1 MNRAGLA
8 ITFLALGIVLG
19 FYLGGHLGGD
29 MVVLEPRG
37 ISGGRQKVLPPG
49 NDREPA
55 PGASLGDSKW
65 LENAFAGAAP
75 SRGGEQA
82 RITIVEFSD
91 FNCRYCAG
99 MAGVLDRVWDSYGDK
114 VRIIFKHNPFPG
126 HPLSLEAHKASVA
139 AFQQGRFWEMQT
151 LLFANQE
158 TLDSPSLRR
167 HAKTLGLNME
177 QFEDDIASAEANGV
191 VARDT
196 AQANNAE
203 VDRVPTL
210 FLNGEKFRGG
220 VAYELLVSAIE
231 TALGGDGPDSDPLR

>member
-29 MVVLEPRG
+29 KVVLEPRG

-158 TLDSPSLRR
+158 TLDSRSLRG
-167 HAKTLGLNME
+167 HAKILGLNME
-177 QFEDDIASAEANGV
+177 QFEDDLESAEVEGIV
-191 VARDT
+191 ERDI
-196 AQANNAE
+196 AQAKAAD
-203 VDRVPTL
+203 VSRVPTL
-210 FLNGEKFRGG
+210 FLNGMKLQGG
-220 VAYELLVSAIE
+220 FTYELLVDRIE
-231 TALGGDGPDSDPLR
+231 KELGRTE

>member
-29 MVVLEPRG
+29 KVVLEPRG

-65 LENAFAGAAP
+65 LEDAVAGTAP

-158 TLDSPSLRR
+158 TLDSRSLRG
-167 HAKTLGLNME
+167 HAKVLGLNME
-177 QFEDDIASAEANGV
+177 QFEDDLESAEVEGIV
-191 VARDT
+191 ERDI
-196 AQANNAE
+196 AQAKAAD
-203 VDRVPTL
+203 VSRVPTL
-210 FLNGEKFRGG
+210 FLNGMKLQGG
-220 VAYELLVSAIE
+220 FTYELLVDRIE
-231 TALGGDGPDSDPLR
+231 KELGRTE

>member
-8 ITFLALGIVLG
+8 ITFLVLGIVLG

-29 MVVLEPRG
+29 KVVLEPRG

-65 LENAFAGAAP
+65 LENAFAGTAP

-158 TLDSPSLRR
+158 TLDSRSLRA
-167 HAKTLGLNME
+167 HANLLGLNME
-177 QFEDDIASAEANGV
+177 QFEDDLESAEVEGIV
-191 VARDT
+191 ERDI
-196 AQANNAE
+196 AQAKAAD
-203 VDRVPTL
+203 VSRVPTL
-210 FLNGEKFRGG
+210 FLNGMKLQGG
-220 VAYELLVSAIE
+220 FTYELLVDRIE
-231 TALGGDGPDSDPLR
+231 KELGRTE

>member
-29 MVVLEPRG
+29 KVVLEPRG

-158 TLDSPSLRR
+158 TLDSRSLRG
-167 HAKTLGLNME
+167 HAKILGLNME
-177 QFEDDIASAEANGV
+177 QFEDDFESAEVEGIV
-191 VARDT
+191 ERDI
-196 AQANNAE
+196 AQAKAAD
-203 VDRVPTL
+203 VSRVPTL
-210 FLNGEKFRGG
+210 FLNGMKLQGG
-220 VAYELLVSAIE
+220 FTYELLVDRIE
-231 TALGGDGPDSDPLR
+231 KELGRTE

>member
-1 MNRAGLA
+1 MNRVALA
-8 ITFLALGIVLG
+8 IGFLVLGIVLG

-29 MVVLEPRG
+29 KVVLEPRG

-55 PGASLGDSKW
+55 PGASLGDPKW
-65 LENAFAGAAP
+65 LENAFAGIAP

-158 TLDSPSLRR
+158 TLDSRSLRG
-167 HAKTLGLNME
+167 HAKVLGLNME
-177 QFEDDIASAEANGV
+177 QFEDDLESAEVEGI
-191 VARDT
+191 VARDI
-196 AQANNAE
+196 AQAKAAD
-203 VDRVPTL
+203 VSRVPTL
-210 FLNGEKFRGG
+210 FLNGMKLQGG
-220 VAYELLVSAIE
+220 FTYELLVDRI
-231 TALGGDGPDSDPLR
+231 DK

>member
-8 ITFLALGIVLG
+8 ITFLVLGIVLG

-29 MVVLEPRG
+29 KVVLEPRG

-158 TLDSPSLRR
+158 TLDSRSLRG
-167 HAKTLGLNME
+167 HAKILGLNME
-177 QFEDDIASAEANGV
+177 QFEDDLESAEVEGIV
-191 VARDT
+191 ERDI
-196 AQANNAE
+196 AQAKAAD
-203 VDRVPTL
+203 VSRVPTL
-210 FLNGEKFRGG
+210 FLNGMKLQGG
-220 VAYELLVSAIE
+220 FTYELLVDRIE
-231 TALGGDGPDSDPLR
+231 KELGRTE

>member
-8 ITFLALGIVLG
+8 ITFLVLGIVLG

-29 MVVLEPRG
+29 KVVLEPRG

-158 TLDSPSLRR
+158 TLDSRSLRG
-167 HAKTLGLNME
+167 HAKILGLNME
-177 QFEDDIASAEANGV
+177 QFEDDFESAEVEGIV
-191 VARDT
+191 ERDI
-196 AQANNAE
+196 AQAKAAD
-203 VDRVPTL
+203 VSRVPTL
-210 FLNGEKFRGG
+210 FLNGMKLQGG
-220 VAYELLVSAIE
+220 FTYELLVDRIE
-231 TALGGDGPDSDPLR
+231 KELGRTE

>member
-1 MNRAGLA
+1 MNRVALA
-8 ITFLALGIVLG
+8 IGFLVLGIVLG
-19 FYLGGHLGGD
+19 FYFGGHFGD
-29 MVVLEPRG
+29 GKADQASRG
-37 ISGGRQKVLPPG
+37 LSGDRQKDPLPA

-55 PGASLGDSKW
+55 PGASLGDSEW
-65 LENAFAGAAP
+65 LENAFAGTAP

-158 TLDSPSLRR
+158 TLDSRSLRG
-167 HAKTLGLNME
+167 HAKVLGLNME
-177 QFEDDIASAEANGV
+177 QFEDDLESAEVEGIV
-191 VARDT
+191 ERDI
-196 AQANNAE
+196 AQAKAAD
-203 VDRVPTL
+203 VSRVPTL
-210 FLNGEKFRGG
+210 FLNGMKLQGG
-220 VAYELLVSAIE
+220 FTYELLVDRIE
-231 TALGGDGPDSDPLR
+231 KELGRTE